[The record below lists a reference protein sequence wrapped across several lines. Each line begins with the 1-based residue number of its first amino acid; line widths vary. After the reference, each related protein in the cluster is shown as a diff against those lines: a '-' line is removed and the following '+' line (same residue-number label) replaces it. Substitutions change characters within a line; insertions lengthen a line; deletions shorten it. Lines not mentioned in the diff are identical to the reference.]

1 MANNKPHNWCA
12 ALIVITKYSN
22 SKFRCDTF
30 TTWLFFKVSYKCKQF
45 MSLSCI
51 YSGINLAWD
60 VSFLIRFFTNFWY
73 KSKKRDSCNKNILV
87 RQPRLHG
94 ISSQQE
100 GFEIFRIVL
109 GPRLLVG
116 IFKRKMVTKGD
127 FYPGLSPL
135 KCEYKY
141 VYLP

>member
-1 MANNKPHNWCA
+1 MFWPTWKSKSKHQDTLFTEYRTSTVYSLLLVANNKPHNWCA
-12 ALIVITKYSN
+12 TLIVITKHSN

-45 MSLSCI
+45 MLLSCI
-51 YSGINLAWD
+51 YSVSNLEWD

-73 KSKKRDSCNKNILV
+73 KSKKRDSRNKNILV

-100 GFEIFRIVL
+100 EN
-109 GPRLLVG
+109 
-116 IFKRKMVTKGD
+116 KEWD
-127 FYPGLSPL
+127 L
-135 KCEYKY
+135 KFLE
-141 VYLP
+141 LF